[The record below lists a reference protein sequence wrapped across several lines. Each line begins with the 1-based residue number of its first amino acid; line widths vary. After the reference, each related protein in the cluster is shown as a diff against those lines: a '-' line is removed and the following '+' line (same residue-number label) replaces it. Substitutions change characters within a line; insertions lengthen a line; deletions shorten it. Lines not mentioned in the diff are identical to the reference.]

1 MSTEN
6 KVIDLS
12 QRKTRKGKGLEMNR
26 LNLRFQADQGRAA
39 LAMGLVSLLFLVT
52 LANNSLLSAPDVQV
66 GSSSLSSRDPASDR
80 SFASVPTG
88 TSDWEDQMVSRLS
101 KLSIARD
108 VQMGRRPSTLDRLT
122 LEFLEGK
129 YSVRLE
135 NGKIRELS
143 FADSSQSGDR
153 PKYVMDRTAFLD
165 QNRDLLPVPFQG
177 AVKAGMVQD
186 SEQTIESYDLVDKS
200 STTVAKVEFRM
211 DKSGR
216 LLSMKID

>member
-1 MSTEN
+1 MSEQN

-12 QRKTRKGKGLEMNR
+12 LRKTRKGKGLETNR
-26 LNLRFQADQGRAA
+26 LTLGLQADHFRAA
-39 LAMGLVSLLFLVT
+39 LATGLVSLLFLVT
-52 LANNSLLSAPDVQV
+52 LANNSLLSVPDVQ
-66 GSSSLSSRDPASDR
+66 SANLSSREPSSVRDV
-80 SFASVPTG
+80 ASVPTG

-101 KLSIARD
+101 KLSISKD
-108 VQMGRRPSTLDRLT
+108 VQLGHRPSALDRLT

-143 FADSSQSGDR
+143 FSDSAQTGDR

-165 QNRDLLPVPFQG
+165 QNRDLLPVIFQG
-177 AVKAGMVQD
+177 AVKAGVFQN
-186 SEQTIESYDLVDKS
+186 SEELIESYDLVDKS
-200 STTVAKVEFRM
+200 RSTVAKVEFRM